1 MNKIVNACISFI
13 FGVGVGGILAYEY
26 SKRKF
31 SGRLDAEINEL
42 KKFYSEREKQTKAD
56 ILKNKPSLNEFVK
69 DEKVDVD
76 SDVSDDISTDEP
88 IEEGMEDRY
97 VNYAQYYKSDSVEE
111 KTVKSKEVVTKTMKK
126 PYIISPDEFGSM
138 GYSEISLTY
147 YSDGI
152 LTEEGDSEK
161 LSINET
167 IGANNI
173 KHIGE
178 EAQDALYIRN
188 DEKEIDYEILSV
200 EERYT
205 DVFDSDSNEEE

>member
-1 MNKIVNACISFI
+1 MNKIINTCISFI
-13 FGVGVGGILAYEY
+13 FGVGIGGAFAYEY

-31 SGRLDAEINEL
+31 SGRLDTEVKEL

-69 DEKVDVD
+69 DEQ
-76 SDVSDDISTDEP
+76 SDKSSDISNDPLTDKCNK
-88 IEEGMEDRY
+88 EEMKERY
-97 VNYAQYYKSDSVEE
+97 VNYAQYYKSDEE
-111 KTVKSKEVVTKTMKK
+111 KNVTTEVAATKTMKK
-126 PYIISPDEFGSM
+126 PYIIPPEQFGSM

-152 LTEEGDSEK
+152 LAEEGDSEK
-161 LSINET
+161 LPINET

-178 EAQDALYIRN
+178 DAQDALYIRN

-200 EERYT
+200 NEKYT
-205 DVFDSDSNEEE
+205 DVFDDDSNEED